1 MRISS
6 PYLVPTQVPEFV
18 REDYPAFVAFIEAY
32 YEYLDQNGVNLDSL
46 RDLDTT
52 LDSFIQYF
60 KKELAANMPANLQVD
75 DRFLLENIKNHYLA
89 KGSDQSFKLLFRL
102 LYNKNVEVVYPGTQ
116 MLRASDGRWQQDVS
130 LFVKVSTGTPDLI
143 EGKLVDIVKPNATFK
158 ILVDRRQYVEIE
170 VDRVVQLSA
179 DTYEI
184 FIDRKYYGN
193 IDVGDVIRYNT
204 IFAGTVV
211 STTSKLSIVD
221 GGTGFKTGQL
231 FEIKNGTGV
240 RSIVKITRV
249 DKNGTIKA
257 CEFIKFGIG
266 YATDF
271 TISIN
276 ASQDYFATAVQPLL
290 STVLVNGQ
298 TVAITETTNGNAEQG
313 YINKADYAYTF
324 VGSDQQFYMDG
335 SYAGNTLGTFS
346 TQAISQVISSVS
358 KQQGILKIQLGSQAN
373 YPGYY
378 TSNAGFLSDSI
389 FIQDSRY
396 YQAFSYVLKL
406 DERLASYKT
415 AVRTMVHPAGTAL
428 FGEYQ
433 ISNNFNI
440 SAALKSIIQILAV
453 HLADDIS
460 IVDSDGTSN
469 GVVIDIYKALT
480 ESVLLSETSHFDIAK
495 PLADSIDAPTD
506 STTLLTTKGLTESVT
521 YSESYSF
528 AIGKPLSDSL
538 STPTDSATILTNKGF
553 TETLTA
559 SESLA
564 LSTTKYLTE
573 TITDT
578 DSGVVYKNPYSDG
591 NYFDITT
598 IYYNDEVAQVF

>member
-1 MRISS
+1 
-6 PYLVPTQVPEFV
+6 
-18 REDYPAFVAFIEAY
+18 
-32 YEYLDQNGVNLDSL
+32 
-46 RDLDTT
+46 
-52 LDSFIQYF
+52 
-60 KKELAANMPANLQVD
+60 
-75 DRFLLENIKNHYLA
+75 
-89 KGSDQSFKLLFRL
+89 
-102 LYNKNVEVVYPGTQ
+102 

-143 EGKLVDIVKPNATFK
+143 EGKLVDIIKPNATFK
-158 ILVDRRQYVEIE
+158 ILVDRRQYVEVE
-170 VDRVVQLSA
+170 VDRVVQLSP

-211 STTSKLSIVD
+211 STTSKVTIVD

-240 RSIVKITRV
+240 RSIVKVTRV
-249 DKNGTIKA
+249 DSNGTIKA

-313 YINKADYAYTF
+313 YINKADYAYSY
-324 VGSDQQFYMDG
+324 VGDVQEFYMDG
-335 SYAGNTLGTFS
+335 SYAGSTLGTFT

-358 KQQGILKIQLGSQAN
+358 KQQAILKIQLGSQAN

-396 YQAFSYVLKL
+396 YQAFSYVLKI

-433 ISNNFNI
+433 ISSQFNI
-440 SAALKSIIQILAV
+440 GTALKSIIQILAV
-453 HLADDIS
+453 HLADS
-460 IVDSDGTSN
+460 VSVSDPYF
-469 GVVIDIYKALT
+469 GVTIDFYKALT
-480 ESVLLSETSHFDIAK
+480 ESVLMSADNYHFDITK
-495 PLADSIDAPTD
+495 SLSDSIDAPSD
-506 STTLLTTKGLTESVT
+506 STTLLTTKALSESVT

-528 AIGKPLSDSL
+528 AIGKPLSDTL
-538 STPTDSATILTNKGF
+538 STPTDSATISTNKGF
-553 TETLTA
+553 TETVTA
-559 SESLA
+559 SESASL
-564 LSTTKYLTE
+564 LTTKYLTE

-591 NYFDITT
+591 SYFDITT